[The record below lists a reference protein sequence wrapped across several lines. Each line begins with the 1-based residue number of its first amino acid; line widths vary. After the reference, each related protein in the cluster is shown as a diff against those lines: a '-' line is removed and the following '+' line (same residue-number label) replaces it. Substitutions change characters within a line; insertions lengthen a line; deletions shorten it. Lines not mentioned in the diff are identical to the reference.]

1 MKTITKEMDMMK
13 CMNMMDM
20 CCNSM
25 MQSMS
30 MMKSMKMPAC
40 SKMMMECMDM
50 MKQSMKMMHDMN
62 MMDASS
68 KMMKDCMRIMM
79 KCMTMM
85 MDEMSKMMKSS
96 KMPEMKMMMDEM
108 MVMMKEMDAMMKMKN
123 MDNMKCTMMMQKM
136 YMMCMEMEMMMG
148 MKKNDSSMMMG
159 MDMMKCMGIMCNCM
173 GMMGNCISMMEGL
186 EMPMMMMMDMK
197 MAEMGMNAIKMA
209 EMEMPGLMA
218 MREEYRSKKP
228 LKGMKIACSM
238 HITTQTAVMMKTMMM
253 MGAEVRCCAC
263 STNSTQEEAAAAMN
277 MMGIPTFGMK
287 GMSMDEMMMCMEM
300 CCFMDNEMKMPMNMM
315 MDCSGMMSEMM
326 IKKHPKAMKNMMG
339 CCMDS
344 TNGMQMIMKMMMK
357 GEKLMMP
364 IMNMNTS
371 PRKAKIDYRYGSM
384 ESLTASIKNLTG
396 MMISGKVCVV
406 AGYSDLGKACA
417 DAMKMAGARVIVT
430 EIDPFCAMQ
439 ACMDGCMVMKM
450 DDACKMA
457 DIIVTATENRDVI
470 VERHFKTM
478 KNNCVVCN
486 MSDYDCEIDMNWL
499 EKNCGKSKVTMKP
512 MVDMYTVNGK
522 CVFILGEG
530 MAVNMASSNG
540 YSSFVMSTCFT
551 IQLLAI
557 MDFYKNNKMY
567 KPMIHRMPFG
577 IGVKGAEMHLK
588 QLGVELDTLTSA
600 QEKCMKELE
609 AILPGAMVSMSQL
622 AEMK

>member
-1 MKTITKEMDMMK
+1 MKTLTKEMDMMK
-13 CMNMMDM
+13 CMSAMDM

-25 MQSMS
+25 MDCIK
-30 MMKSMKMPAC
+30 MMKSMKMSGH

-50 MKQSMKMMHDMN
+50 MKQSMAMMNDMN
-62 MMDASS
+62 MMEASS
-68 KMMKDCMRIMM
+68 KMMNNCMNMMM
-79 KCMTMM
+79 KCMMM
-85 MDEMSKMMKSS
+85 MMEDMYKMMKSS

-108 MVMMKEMDAMMKMKN
+108 MRMMNEMERMMKMKN
-123 MDNMKCTMMMQKM
+123 MDMMKCMMMMQKM
-136 YMMCMEMEMMMG
+136 CMMCMDMEMMMG
-148 MKKNDSSMMMG
+148 MKRNDAAMMMC
-159 MDMMKCMGIMCNCM
+159 MDMTKCM
-173 GMMGNCISMMEGL
+173 GMMCSCMSMMCNCRN
-186 EMPMMMMMDMK
+186 MMNGIEFPMMMDMK
-197 MAEMGMNAIKMA
+197 MAAMGMNEIKMA

-218 MREEYRSKKP
+218 MRMEYMKTQP
-228 LKGMKIACSM
+228 LRGMKIACSM
-238 HITTQTAVMMKTMMM
+238 HITVQTAVMMKTMMM

-300 CCFMDNEMKMPMNMM
+300 CCFEDMNMTMPMNMM
-315 MDCSGMMSEMM
+315 LDCSGMMSEMM
-326 IKKHPKAMKNMMG
+326 MKKYPKAMKTMMG

-344 TNGMQMIMKMMMK
+344 LNGMQMVNRMMMK

-364 IMNMNTS
+364 VMNMNTS
-371 PRKAKIDYRYGSM
+371 PRKAKIDYRYGAM
-384 ESLTASIKNLTG
+384 ESLTASIRNLTG
-396 MMISGKVCVV
+396 MMISGKTVAV

-417 DAMKMAGARVIVT
+417 DAMRMAGAKVIVT
-430 EIDPFCAMQ
+430 EIDPFNAMQ
-439 ACMDGCMVMKM
+439 ASMDGCMVMKM
-450 DDACKMA
+450 DNACKMA

-470 VERHFKTM
+470 VERHFKMM

-486 MSDYDCEIDMNWL
+486 MSDFDCEIDMTWL
-499 EKNCGKSKVTMKP
+499 NKNCGSSKVTMKP

-522 CVFILGEG
+522 CLFILGEG
-530 MAVNMASSNG
+530 MAVNMASATG
-540 YSSFVMSTCFT
+540 YSSFVMSACFT

-567 KPMIHRMPFG
+567 KPMIHRMPYG
-577 IGVKGAEMHLK
+577 IGVTGAQMHLK
-588 QLGVELDTLTSA
+588 QLGIELDTLTPA

-609 AILPGAMVSMSQL
+609 AVLPGAMISMTQL